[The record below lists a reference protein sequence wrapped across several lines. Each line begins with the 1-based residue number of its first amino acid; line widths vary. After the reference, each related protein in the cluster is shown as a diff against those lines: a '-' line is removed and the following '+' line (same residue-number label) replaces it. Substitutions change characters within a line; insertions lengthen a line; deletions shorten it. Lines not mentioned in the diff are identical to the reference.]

1 MKRIFLLAAIL
12 CGLMLSSRGEG
23 EAFDELTPQQKAAVD
38 DVLSVFLRD
47 EEGAVA
53 GANRMRRAL
62 EAGLVGALFN
72 DLADSQAP
80 EFGNADGDVT
90 MIEFFDYQCGYCRAV
105 FAAAD
110 GNRRRRR
117 RSALGRQGIA
127 GAGRSVGYRR
137 ARGFGGAS
145 DGKVSAISPRAG
157 GAARTD

>member
-1 MKRIFLLAAIL
+1 MCCRFFCATK
-12 CGLMLSSRGEG
+12 
-23 EAFDELTPQQKAAVD
+23 KAR
-38 DVLSVFLRD
+38 S
-47 EEGAVA
+47 A

-105 FAAAD
+105 FAPLMETVADDGGVRLVIKELPVLGEASVIAA
-110 GNRRRRR
+110 RA
-117 RSALGRQGIA
+117 ALA
-127 GAGRSVGYRR
+127 GAS
-137 ARGFGGAS
+137 A
-145 DGKVSAISPRAG
+145 GKVSAISPRAG